1 MASLSLSLSLS
12 LPESQQPHH
21 INNMRMQ
28 KPRRRRRKKRKEEI
42 EVYRRSDRAEVLQHT
57 SIHYAVC
64 TEGKKKRTQMLLK
77 REKGAEL
84 NIPTFDCVYHT

>member
-1 MASLSLSLSLS
+1 
-12 LPESQQPHH
+12 
-21 INNMRMQ
+21 MQ

-64 TEGKKKRTQMLLK
+64 TEGKKKEPK
-77 REKGAEL
+77 CSSKGKKEL
-84 NIPTFDCVYHT
+84 S